1 MNTIDEKWLNERIRL
16 SLEEDIKSGDLT
28 TLSTIPKDQISE
40 AKLIAKSDGIF
51 CGRDVAD
58 AVLKYF
64 DKSLSFD
71 WKVKDGDQVSHKMV
85 LGSFRGNTQIL
96 LQAERTLLNL
106 IQRMSGIATATF
118 GYASKIKHTRC
129 RVLDTRKTMP
139 LWRDIDKYAVVCGGG
154 TNHRIGLYDMVLIKD
169 NHIAAA
175 GSITKAVESVQN
187 YLKIHN
193 INVQIEVEVK
203 NAAELDESLKLVGID
218 RILLDNMTIE
228 QLRSCV
234 ETVNG
239 RVALEASG
247 NINSETIVSV
257 AETGVDYA
265 SVGSLTHSVKAMDI
279 SLLIN

>member
-1 MNTIDEKWLNERIRL
+1 MTGIDQNRLNERIK
-16 SLEEDIKSGDLT
+16 SALEEDIKTGDLT
-28 TLSTIPKDQISE
+28 TLSTIPAGQISD
-40 AKLIAKSDGIF
+40 AKLIAKSEGIF

-64 DKSLSFD
+64 DQSLSFQ
-71 WKVKDGDQVSHKMV
+71 WMVNDGDTVSNKMV
-85 LGSFRGNTQIL
+85 LGTFRGNTQIL

-118 GYASKIKHTRC
+118 AYASKISHTKC

-139 LWRDIDKYAVVCGGG
+139 LWRDIDKYSVVCGGG

-193 INVQIEVEVK
+193 IKVQIEVEVK
-203 NAAELDESLKLVGID
+203 NTAELDESLKLAGID

-228 QLRSCV
+228 QLRTCV

-247 NINSETIVSV
+247 NINLETIVPV
-257 AETGVDYA
+257 AETGVDFA